1 MVVSYKGQT
10 LHYQPA
16 DALNDIIN
24 NSHIN
29 AFTLILTD
37 VILAALIGYAAFLIR
52 YTIKRYN
59 ECAIEREEI
68 IAKAVSDND

>member
-1 MVVSYKGQT
+1 MVVDVSN
-10 LHYQPA
+10 LHFESA
-16 DALNDIIN
+16 DRLNDIIN
-24 NSHIN
+24 NSNIN
-29 AFTLILTD
+29 SFTLILTD